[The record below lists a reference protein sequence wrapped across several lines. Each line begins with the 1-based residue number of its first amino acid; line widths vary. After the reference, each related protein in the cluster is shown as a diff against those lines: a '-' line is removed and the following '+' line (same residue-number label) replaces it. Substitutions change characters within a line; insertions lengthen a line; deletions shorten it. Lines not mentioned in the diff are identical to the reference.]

1 MPTNTPMRHT
11 KIVCT
16 IGPASSEPEILAQ
29 LLAAGMDVARIN
41 FSHGDHQTHAE
52 TIRRIRTLAAELDHP
67 IAILGDLQGPKLRVG
82 ELPETGVRL
91 KAGERVLLSSD
102 PDTPNAIPLLYP
114 DLPNVMNPGERMLLD
129 DGLLE
134 LEVKEAGGSSI
145 LAEVIT
151 GGILFSHK
159 GVNLPKA
166 DTRIP
171 AITEKDRDD
180 LRFAIEHELDWVALS
195 FVRTQDEVLELR
207 EMIRQQAPS
216 DLAPQIIAKI
226 EKPEAVA
233 HFDAILQAVDGVM
246 VARGDLGIEMP
257 TEDVPLIQKRIIR
270 QCNEAGKPV
279 ITATQMLDSMIR
291 NPRPTRAEASDVANA
306 VLDGTDAVMLSG
318 ETAVGAYPVH
328 TVSVMDRIVR
338 RAEQLLAEH
347 PRHPKADAHI
357 ADPAQALAQAAADLA
372 MHLGAA
378 AIITPTVSGYTAR
391 QVSRYR
397 PCLPIIAVTPNAMV
411 RRQINLLWGVYPLL
425 SPRQETISGIMTD
438 AVHHALKYGMVQI
451 GDLVVITS
459 GTAGSSPGTT
469 DLLKLYVIEDE

>member
-1 MPTNTPMRHT
+1 MRHT

-16 IGPASSEPEILAQ
+16 IGPASSEPEILTK

-41 FSHGDHQTHAE
+41 FSHGDHPTHAE
-52 TIRRIRTLAAELDHP
+52 TIRRIRALAAELDHP

-82 ELPETGVRL
+82 TLPEAGVTL
-91 KAGERVLLSSD
+91 QAGERVFLSSA
-102 PDTPNAIPLLYP
+102 PDTPDAIPLLYP
-114 DLPNVMNPGERMLLD
+114 DLPKVVNPGDRMLLD

-134 LEVKEAGGSSI
+134 LEVKEAGGNSI

-151 GGILFSHK
+151 GGVLYSHK

-171 AITEKDRDD
+171 AITEKDRVD
-180 LRFAIEHELDWVALS
+180 LRFAIEQALDWVALS

-207 EMIRQQAPS
+207 EMVRQQAPA
-216 DLAPQIIAKI
+216 DLAPKIIAKI

-233 HFDAILQAVDGVM
+233 QFDAILQAADGVM

-257 TEDVPLIQKRIIR
+257 AEDVPLIQKRIIR

-306 VLDGTDAVMLSG
+306 VLDGADAVMLSG
-318 ETAVGAYPVH
+318 ETAVGAYPVR
-328 TVSVMDRIVR
+328 TVTMMARIVR
-338 RAEQLLAEH
+338 RAEQLLAER
-347 PRHPKADAHI
+347 PRHPAATEHI
-357 ADPAQALAQAAADLA
+357 DDPAQALAQAAADLA

-391 QVSRYR
+391 QISRYR

-425 SPRQETISGIMTD
+425 SPRQATTDDIMRD
-438 AVHHALKYGMVQI
+438 AVHNALVHDMVQI

-469 DLLKLYVIEDE
+469 DLLKLHVIENE

>member
-1 MPTNTPMRHT
+1 MRRT

-16 IGPASSEPEILAQ
+16 IGPASSEPDVLAQ

-41 FSHGDHQTHAE
+41 FSHGDHHTHAE
-52 TIRRIRTLAAELDHP
+52 TIRRIRALAAERDHP
-67 IAILGDLQGPKLRVG
+67 VAILGDLQGPKLRVG
-82 ELPETGVRL
+82 ELPESGVTL
-91 KAGERVLLSSD
+91 QPGERVLLSTA
-102 PDTPNAIPLLYP
+102 PDTPDAIPLLYP
-114 DLPNVMNPGERMLLD
+114 DLPQVVNPGDRMLLD

-134 LEVKEAGGSSI
+134 LEVEEAGGNSI
-145 LAEVIT
+145 LAGVIT
-151 GGILFSHK
+151 GGILYSHK

-171 AITEKDRDD
+171 AITEKDRED
-180 LRFAIEHELDWVALS
+180 LRFAIEQGVDWVALS
-195 FVRTQDEVLELR
+195 FVRTQDEVLALR
-207 EMIRQQAPS
+207 ELIRGQAPS
-216 DLAPQIIAKI
+216 DLAPKIIAKI
-226 EKPEAVA
+226 EKPEAVDN
-233 HFDAILQAVDGVM
+233 FNAILQAVDGVM

-257 TEDVPLIQKRIIR
+257 TEEVPLIQKRIIR

-318 ETAVGAYPVH
+318 ETAVGAYPVR
-328 TVSVMDRIVR
+328 TVMMMDRIVR
-338 RAEQLLAEH
+338 RAEQLLSEH
-347 PRHPKADAHI
+347 PRHPAADAHI
-357 ADPAQALAQAAADLA
+357 DDPAQALAQAAADLA

-397 PCLPIIAVTPNAMV
+397 PCLPIIAVTPNATV
-411 RRQINLLWGVYPLL
+411 RRQINLLWGVCPLL
-425 SPRQETISGIMTD
+425 SPRQATTDGIMRD
-438 AVHHALKYGMVQI
+438 AVRNAFAHGMVQI

-459 GTAGSSPGTT
+459 GTADSSPGTT
-469 DLLKLYVIEDE
+469 DLLKLYVIENE

>member
-1 MPTNTPMRHT
+1 
-11 KIVCT
+11 
-16 IGPASSEPEILAQ
+16 
-29 LLAAGMDVARIN
+29 
-41 FSHGDHQTHAE
+41 
-52 TIRRIRTLAAELDHP
+52 
-67 IAILGDLQGPKLRVG
+67 
-82 ELPETGVRL
+82 VR
-91 KAGERVLLSSD
+91 
-102 PDTPNAIPLLYP
+102 
-114 DLPNVMNPGERMLLD
+114 
-129 DGLLE
+129 
-134 LEVKEAGGSSI
+134 EAGGNSI

-151 GGILFSHK
+151 GGVLYSHK

-171 AITEKDRDD
+171 AITAKDRED
-180 LRFAIEHELDWVALS
+180 LRFAIEQELDWVALS

-207 EMIRQQAPS
+207 EMIRQQAPP
-216 DLAPQIIAKI
+216 DLVPKIIAKI

-318 ETAVGAYPVH
+318 ETAVGDYPVL
-328 TVSVMDRIVR
+328 TVTVMDRIVR

-347 PRHPKADAHI
+347 PRHPEAAEHI
-357 ADPAQALAQAAADLA
+357 DDPAQALAQAAADLA

-391 QVSRYR
+391 QISRYR

-425 SPRQETISGIMTD
+425 SPRQATTDGIMTD
-438 AVHHALKYGMVQI
+438 AVRNALAHDMVQI

-469 DLLKLYVIEDE
+469 DLLKLHVIEDE

>member
-1 MPTNTPMRHT
+1 MRRT

-16 IGPASSEPEILAQ
+16 LGPASSEPEVLTQ

-52 TIRRIRTLAAELDHP
+52 TIRRIRTLATERDRP
-67 IAILGDLQGPKLRVG
+67 VAILGDLQGPKLRVG
-82 ELPETGVRL
+82 ELPEAGVVL
-91 KAGERVLLSSD
+91 QVGERVLLSTE
-102 PDTPNAIPLLYP
+102 PDTPDSIPLLYP
-114 DLPNVMNPGERMLLD
+114 NLPQVVSPGDRMLLD

-134 LEVKEAGGSSI
+134 LEVREAGGNSI

-151 GGILFSHK
+151 GGVLYSHK

-171 AITEKDRDD
+171 AITDKDRAD
-180 LRFAIEHELDWVALS
+180 LRFAIEQELDWVALS

-216 DLAPQIIAKI
+216 GLAPKIIAKI

-270 QCNEAGKPV
+270 ESNEAGKPV

-318 ETAVGAYPVH
+318 ETAVGAYPAL
-328 TVSVMDRIVR
+328 TVTVMDRIVR
-338 RAEQLLAEH
+338 RAEQLLSEH
-347 PRHPKADAHI
+347 PRHPEASEHI
-357 ADPAQALAQAAADLA
+357 DDPAQALAQAAADLA

-378 AIITPTVSGYTAR
+378 AIITPTVSGYTAC

-425 SPRQETISGIMTD
+425 SPRQETTDGIMTD
-438 AVHHALKYGMVQI
+438 AVHNALAHDMVQI

-469 DLLKLYVIEDE
+469 DLLKLHVIENE

>member
-1 MPTNTPMRHT
+1 MRHT

-16 IGPASSEPEILAQ
+16 IGPASSEPEVLAQ
-29 LLAAGMDVARIN
+29 LLDAGMDVARIN
-41 FSHGDHQTHAE
+41 FSHGDQQTHAE
-52 TIRRIRTLAAELDHP
+52 TIRRIRALAAERDHP

-82 ELPETGVRL
+82 TLPETGVVL
-91 KAGERVLLSSD
+91 QAGESVLLSTD

-114 DLPNVMNPGERMLLD
+114 DLPQVVSPGDRMLLD
-129 DGLLE
+129 DGLME

-151 GGILFSHK
+151 GGILYSHK

-171 AITEKDRDD
+171 AITDKDRAD
-180 LRFAIEHELDWVALS
+180 LRFAIEQDVDWIALS
-195 FVRTQDEVLELR
+195 FVRSQDEILELR
-207 EMIRQQAPS
+207 KMIREWTAA
-216 DLAPQIIAKI
+216 DHTPQIIAKI

-233 HFDAILQAVDGVM
+233 HFGAILDVVDGVM

-257 TEDVPLIQKRIIR
+257 TEDVPLIQKRIIK

-328 TVSVMDRIVR
+328 TVEMMDRIVR
-338 RAEQLLAEH
+338 SAEQLLPEH
-347 PRHPKADAHI
+347 PRHPEI
-357 ADPAQALAQAAADLA
+357 EVQIPDPAQALAQAVADLA
-372 MHLGAA
+372 VHLDAA

-391 QVSRYR
+391 QISRYR
-397 PCLPIIAVTPNAMV
+397 PRLPIIAVTPNRMV
-411 RRQINLLWGVYPLL
+411 RRQINLLWGVCPLL
-425 SPRQETISGIMTD
+425 SPRQETTDGIMHD
-438 AVHHALKYGMVQI
+438 AVQNALDHGLVQP
-451 GDLVVITS
+451 GDLVVITA
-459 GTAGSSPGTT
+459 GTAGSAPGTT
-469 DLLKLYVIEDE
+469 DLLKLHVIEDE